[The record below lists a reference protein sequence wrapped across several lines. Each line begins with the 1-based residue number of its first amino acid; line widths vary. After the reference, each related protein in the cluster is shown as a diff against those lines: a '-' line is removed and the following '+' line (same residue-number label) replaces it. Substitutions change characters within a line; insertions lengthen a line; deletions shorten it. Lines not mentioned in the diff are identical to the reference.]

1 MPRIFRRGVV
11 DTEIGKMTDKP
22 GYGAKGIS
30 AGGYDG
36 SASDVS
42 GGKAQPN
49 LWQPEPGRTPARQIV
64 EDAQTRCPFS
74 KATRGNVDLALNL
87 V

>member
-11 DTEIGKMTDKP
+11 ETGIGKMTDKT

-36 SASDVS
+36 GASDVS

-49 LWQPEPGRTPARQIV
+49 LRRPEPDRTPVRQIV
-64 EDAQTRCPFS
+64 EDARKRCPFS
-74 KATRGNVDLALNL
+74 NATRGNVDLALNL